1 MLHIANHPIKET
13 FMGKFRPLAALLA
26 IAVMVTGC
34 TSVGHL
40 GIVTKA
46 SANNADRLKSGVAFE
61 ELGSAEGSA
70 CRHFVIAVIP
80 FGDSTFSS
88 AVEDAL
94 AQRGG
99 DALLNVTVTSSLY
112 GFVPIYNVYS
122 FTCTSVQGVAVKF
135 KPLTVPTAANERSDV
150 IPVAKQ
156 GQ

>member
-1 MLHIANHPIKET
+1 MR
-13 FMGKFRPLAALLA
+13 KFSPLAMLLA
-26 IAVMVTGC
+26 LALMFAGC

-46 SANNADRLKSGVAFE
+46 SADNADKLKSGVAFE
-61 ELGSAEGSA
+61 ELGPAEGST
-70 CRHFVIAVIP
+70 CRHFVLAIIP
-80 FGDSTFSS
+80 FGDSTFST
-88 AVEDAL
+88 AVDEAL

-99 DALLNVTVTSSLY
+99 DALLNVTVSSSLY

-135 KPLTVPTAANERSDV
+135 KPVAAPTAGSGITDV
-150 IPVAKQ
+150 IPVVNQ

>member
-1 MLHIANHPIKET
+1 MRN
-13 FMGKFRPLAALLA
+13 FGGLATLFCLA
-26 IAVMVTGC
+26 VLGAGC

-46 SANNADRLKSGVAFE
+46 SADNADKLKSGVAFE
-61 ELGSAEGSA
+61 ELGPAEGSA

-88 AVEDAL
+88 AVDDAL
-94 AQRGG
+94 AQKGG
-99 DALLNVTVTSSLY
+99 DALLNVTVSSSLY

-135 KPLTVPTAANERSDV
+135 KPVIAPTAVNGRSDV
-150 IPVAKQ
+150 IPVVNT

>member
-1 MLHIANHPIKET
+1 MRKCSALASMLAVVV
-13 FMGKFRPLAALLA
+13 MAA
-26 IAVMVTGC
+26 GC

-61 ELGSAEGSA
+61 ELGPAEGSA

-88 AVEDAL
+88 AVDDAL

-99 DALLNVTVTSSLY
+99 DALLNVTVSSSLY

-135 KPLTVPTAANERSDV
+135 KPVTAPTAANGQSDI
-150 IPVAKQ
+150 IPVANQ

>member
-1 MLHIANHPIKET
+1 MRKLHHLGSLLAVAV
-13 FMGKFRPLAALLA
+13 LAA
-26 IAVMVTGC
+26 GC

-46 SANNADRLKSGVAFE
+46 SANNADHLKSGVAFE
-61 ELGSAEGSA
+61 ELGPAEGSA
-70 CRHFVIAVIP
+70 CRHFLIAVIP

-88 AVEDAL
+88 AVDEAL

-99 DALLNVTVTSSLY
+99 DALLNVTVSSSLY

-135 KPLTVPTAANERSDV
+135 KPIAVPTASDGPGDLV
-150 IPVAKQ
+150 PVAQK

>member
-1 MLHIANHPIKET
+1 MRKLGGLASL
-13 FMGKFRPLAALLA
+13 FCLAVLAA
-26 IAVMVTGC
+26 GC

-46 SANNADRLKSGVAFE
+46 SANNADRLKAGVAFE

-80 FGDSTFSS
+80 FGDSTFST
-88 AVEDAL
+88 AVDDAL

-99 DALLNVTVTSSLY
+99 DALVNVTVSSSLY

-135 KPLTVPTAANERSDV
+135 KPVNAPTAAEGRPDV
-150 IPVAKQ
+150 IPVVNQ

>member
-1 MLHIANHPIKET
+1 MR
-13 FMGKFRPLAALLA
+13 KFGGLAALLCL
-26 IAVMVTGC
+26 AVLGAGC

-46 SANNADRLKSGVAFE
+46 SANNADHLKSGVAFE
-61 ELGSAEGSA
+61 ELGPAEGSA

-88 AVEDAL
+88 AVDEAL

-99 DALLNVTVTSSLY
+99 DALLNVTVSSSLY

-135 KPLTVPTAANERSDV
+135 KPVAAPTAASGGTNV
-150 IPVAKQ
+150 IPVANER
-156 GQ
+156 

>member
-1 MLHIANHPIKET
+1 MQ
-13 FMGKFRPLAALLA
+13 MRLASLLVLA
-26 IAVMVTGC
+26 IMAAGC

-46 SANNADRLKSGVAFE
+46 AANNADTLKSGVAFE
-61 ELGSAEGSA
+61 EIGPAEGSA
-70 CRHFVIAVIP
+70 CRHFLVAVIP
-80 FGDSTFSS
+80 FGDATFSS

-99 DALLNVTVTSSLY
+99 DALLNVTVTNSLY

-135 KPLTVPTAANERSDV
+135 KPITVSTAADSRSDV
-150 IPVAKQ
+150 IPVSTK
-156 GQ
+156 